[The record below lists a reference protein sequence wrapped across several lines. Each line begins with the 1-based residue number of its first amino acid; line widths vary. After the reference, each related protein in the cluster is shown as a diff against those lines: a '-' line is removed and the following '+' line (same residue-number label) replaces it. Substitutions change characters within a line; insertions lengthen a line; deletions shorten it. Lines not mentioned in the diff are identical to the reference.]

1 MTNLPGIEHSLIVQ
15 QFGSVLA
22 DRLPQRLHSL
32 FQVPRRDYAL
42 LYDRLPNKV
51 KDYPHLPTRMSTHQI
66 GDEFLTLSGTKD
78 VFLAVTHEAPTLR
91 PGLPEKIATV
101 AEELGKMYPVGTP
114 AMP

>member
-1 MTNLPGIEHSLIVQ
+1 MIVQ
-15 QFGSVLA
+15 QFGPVLA
-22 DRLPQRLHSL
+22 DRLPQRLHTL

-42 LYDRLPNKV
+42 LYDRLSNKV
-51 KDYPHLPTRMSTHQI
+51 KEYPNLPTRMSTYQI

-101 AEELGKMYPVGTP
+101 AEELGKMYPVGAPGTP
-114 AMP
+114 ATP